1 MRASKKSTLKSGKRH
16 YLGSGI
22 CFKLQM
28 SLSVTLLMMLI
39 VCLLIQLSI
48 LAGSCCGWRKLWKRI
63 RSSAVAPINHDQQ
76 IELADASAA
85 NSSRNNNSVQSEE
98 FVIITN
104 CFITYTALLIAFFVN
119 CILFLTFG
127 LETTQSV
134 RNMIS
139 LFLYAAIPVF
149 RIYKN
154 EKIQNYIIVLLSQFS
169 LSHWF
174 CV

>member
-39 VCLLIQLSI
+39 ACLLIQLSI

-104 CFITYTALLIAFFVN
+104 CFITYTALLIY
-119 CILFLTFG
+119 CILCQLY
-127 LETTQSV
+127 SV
-134 RNMIS
+134 AYIWTGNYTIS
-139 LFLYAAIPVF
+139 EKYDQPVSLCCNT
-149 RIYKN
+149 Y
-154 EKIQNYIIVLLSQFS
+154 IQNLQE
-169 LSHWF
+169 
-174 CV
+174 